1 MALAAWDELNPTTIS
16 NYFRHCGIFKAKCLR
31 KEIIDSDYNEFNLL
45 KSNFEILVPKDEKI
59 VTIAVIAMI

>member
-16 NYFRHCGIFKAKCLR
+16 NYFRHCGFYKAKCLR

-59 VTIAVIAMI
+59 VTIAV